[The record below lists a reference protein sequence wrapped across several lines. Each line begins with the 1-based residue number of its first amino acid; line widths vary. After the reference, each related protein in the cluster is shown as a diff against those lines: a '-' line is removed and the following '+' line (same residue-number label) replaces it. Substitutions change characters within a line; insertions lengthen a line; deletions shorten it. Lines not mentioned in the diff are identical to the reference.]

1 MKIENKLQKETAE
14 DIVGV
19 EVIIYDS
26 LEREIE
32 KIIAIDRSDY
42 DNFDYNLN
50 NHTHN
55 YLTSNELGSII
66 HEMANEAFSESI
78 NNYEDV
84 VFTLGD
90 DGGLYIKYGEE

>member
-14 DIVGV
+14 DIVGL

-26 LEREIE
+26 LKREIE
-32 KIIAIDRSDY
+32 KMIALDEYDY
-42 DNFDYNLN
+42 NNFIFNLN

-55 YLTSNELGSII
+55 YVTPEEFISVI
-66 HEMANEAFSESI
+66 HEMTDEIFSESI

-84 VFTLGD
+84 NFELNDNGD
-90 DGGLYIKYGEE
+90 LYIEY